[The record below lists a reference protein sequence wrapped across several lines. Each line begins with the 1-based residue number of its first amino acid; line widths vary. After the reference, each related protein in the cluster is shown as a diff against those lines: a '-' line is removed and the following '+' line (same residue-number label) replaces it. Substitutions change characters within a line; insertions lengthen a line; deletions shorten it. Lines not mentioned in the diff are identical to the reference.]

1 MGLWGVVKLGTQVD
15 DFCQRFGEGCFI
27 VLFKLYQGGL
37 RVLEGGGWSAVPGRA
52 ETLQSGAGSRTG
64 RSFAFPRRLI

>member
-27 VLFKLYQGGL
+27 VLFKLFQGGL
-37 RVLEGGGWSAVPGRA
+37 GVLELNWATPLIKKRKSVKIGPKCALMYL
-52 ETLQSGAGSRTG
+52 ERT
-64 RSFAFPRRLI
+64 